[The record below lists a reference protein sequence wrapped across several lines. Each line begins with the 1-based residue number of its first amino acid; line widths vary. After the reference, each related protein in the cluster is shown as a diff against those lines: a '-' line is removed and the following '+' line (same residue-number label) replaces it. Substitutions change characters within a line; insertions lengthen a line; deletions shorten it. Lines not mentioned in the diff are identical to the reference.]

1 VLEVNVSGVLIFKK
15 KYVLSSM
22 IHTLPCLTPHSFKMW
37 PGPTNQSE
45 IRLIQGWN
53 QVELIKKIKEVKT
66 WLTWQIDPVIW

>member
-1 VLEVNVSGVLIFKK
+1 
-15 KYVLSSM
+15 
-22 IHTLPCLTPHSFKMW
+22 MW
-37 PGPTNQSE
+37 PGTTNQSE